1 MRHRGPGRLCLALAA
16 LIGLNAARAE
26 EAPIRVAVEGAY
38 PPFNYIENDTLQ
50 GFEVDLLKA
59 LCAAMAAR
67 CMPVQHQ
74 WEGIVRGLIEGRYD
88 AIMSSLQ
95 ITPRRRKRIAFSRPY
110 YRIPTAFIARKEAD
124 LPAVT
129 PQALAGL
136 RIGAVERSRAAAL
149 VEGRYGGAEL
159 RTYGKLEEANLDL
172 FTERLDL
179 VVGDKLA
186 LSRFLASREG
196 ACCRFVGDVPPQA
209 EADDGYGI
217 GLRPE
222 DTALKARFDRAIDE
236 VMADG
241 TYDRIRARYI
251 PFDTK

>member
-1 MRHRGPGRLCLALAA
+1 
-16 LIGLNAARAE
+16 
-26 EAPIRVAVEGAY
+26 
-38 PPFNYIENDTLQ
+38 
-50 GFEVDLLKA
+50 
-59 LCAAMAAR
+59 MAAR
-67 CMPVQHQ
+67 CQPVQHQ

-88 AIMSSLQ
+88 AIMSSLE

-136 RIGAVERSRAAAL
+136 RIGAVDRSRAAAL
-149 VEGRYGGAEL
+149 VEGRYGGTEL

-217 GLRPE
+217 GLRPQ